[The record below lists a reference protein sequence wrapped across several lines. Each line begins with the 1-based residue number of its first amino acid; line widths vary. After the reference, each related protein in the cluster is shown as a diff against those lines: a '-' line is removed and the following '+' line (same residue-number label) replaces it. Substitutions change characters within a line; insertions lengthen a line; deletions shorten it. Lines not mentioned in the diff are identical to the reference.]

1 MKNDGM
7 GEGVQGEGAQ
17 DGRAKRETH
26 TERGREGEREAAG
39 RDGIKNGCLFIHN
52 FLFHSEGPAARRRT
66 AQISPLHKSREGGGG
81 GEVRSGEGRGGHG
94 REHKG
99 GGGDQAGDG

>member
-26 TERGREGEREAAG
+26 TQRGREREAAG

-52 FLFHSEGPAARRRT
+52 FLFHSEGPTGRRTT
-66 AQISPLHKSREGGGG
+66 AQISPLHKSREGRGGK
-81 GEVRSGEGRGGHG
+81 EVRSGEGRGGHG
-94 REHKG
+94 REHIG

>member
-26 TERGREGEREAAG
+26 TERGREREAAG

-52 FLFHSEGPAARRRT
+52 FLFHSQPSGGQPRSARYIR
-66 AQISPLHKSREGGGG
+66 AGKGGGAWG
-81 GEVRSGEGRGGHG
+81 VEEVRSGEGRGGHG

>member
-26 TERGREGEREAAG
+26 TERGREREAAG

-66 AQISPLHKSREGGGG
+66 AQISPLHKSRERRGGGG
-81 GEVRSGEGRGGHG
+81 DEVRSGEGRGGHG
-94 REHKG
+94 REYKG